1 MDVENGRVPDKY
13 WILKKEIKDC
23 FLIGNLLLVLL
34 QVQLCFHFAKV
45 SQFPI
50 PSVSEA
56 TFDWIEFL
64 KNVHL
69 AYSFLF
75 FLIKQYNNPTALHL
89 LAVIATC
96 SMAISWINFSLHSLS
111 GISKFNSAP
120 CDVLDGV
127 SMNNSYVVE
136 WKKSLNTKFVSLM
149 GSFAKNSLSV
159 KAFKVLQFEVIISA
173 QKLSFEEV
181 IEFTVENEL
190 PFQLVCSLDYSW
202 PIVSMCKWT
211 TEKFAMV
218 IYFQRFTANLMI
230 FNNALFFF
238 FIHCFFTHNDPIIL
252 NRPSRWSTVFVFISN
267 SFKILSTLIWFL
279 FSMFL
284 NNYFLSDD
292 SFHWFTSNDT
302 SICNLVS

>member
-1 MDVENGRVPDKY
+1 M
-13 WILKKEIKDC
+13 
-23 FLIGNLLLVLL
+23 VL
-34 QVQLCFHFAKV
+34 
-45 SQFPI
+45 
-50 PSVSEA
+50 
-56 TFDWIEFL
+56 
-64 KNVHL
+64 
-69 AYSFLF
+69 
-75 FLIKQYNNPTALHL
+75 
-89 LAVIATC
+89 
-96 SMAISWINFSLHSLS
+96 SWTNFSLHSLS

-136 WKKSLNTKFVSLM
+136 WKKSLYTKFVSQM
-149 GSFAKNSLSV
+149 EPNFAKNNSLSV

-173 QKLSFEEV
+173 QNLSFEEV
-181 IEFTVENEL
+181 IEFTVKNEL
-190 PFQLVCSLDYSW
+190 PFQLVCSVDYSW

-211 TEKFAMV
+211 IEKFAMV
-218 IYFQRFTANLMI
+218 IYYQRFTANLMI

-238 FIHCFFTHNDPIIL
+238 FIHCFFTPNDPIIL

-292 SFHWFTSNDT
+292 SFHWYTSNDT